1 MGLSLQIDE
10 RRLRNLLMEL
20 VKIKSVCGEEGDIA
34 DYLID
39 SLAQIAD
46 RVEHQPVRD
55 CGGNVLAY
63 FGDPRNPSLL
73 FLTHMDTVELFSGWT
88 KSPWGEEEDGVIYG
102 LGALDSKSSLAAMI
116 EAVRQASSSGSL
128 REGVLLAAVCDEE
141 KFSRGTYEL
150 IRSGKLSSVKRALVG
165 EPTDL
170 RVAIGA
176 YGRIVFEIEV
186 RGRAALDIE
195 EGVNA
200 ILEAAKLVRWSVES
214 SDGGEIIAPIGIRS
228 PEFVVTH
235 PDLCIVKLDVHYP
248 PGEAEESIRRRV
260 PARLRKTPNLL
271 ASLKISPVKRPT
283 PFLRPFKLPED
294 ADIVRGISRAFRLA
308 LGRPPELFIMK
319 SVTDANY
326 LNNLAEIPSV
336 VIGPSGGNQHS
347 PNEYVIFSSV
357 ADMARLL
364 LALLSGGGE

>member
-1 MGLSLQIDE
+1 MGSSLQINE
-10 RRLRNLLMEL
+10 TRLRNLLMDL
-20 VKIKSVCGEEGDIA
+20 IKIKSVCGEEGDIV
-34 DYLID
+34 DYLMD

-63 FGDPRNPSLL
+63 FGGSRSPSLL
-73 FLTHMDTVELFSGWT
+73 LLTHMDTVELFSGWT
-88 KSPWGEEEDGVIYG
+88 RSPWGEEEDGVIYG

-116 EAVRQASSSGSL
+116 EAVRQASSSGLL

-150 IRSGKLSSVKRALVG
+150 IRSGKLSSVERALVG

-170 RVAIGA
+170 RVATGA

-200 ILEAAKLVRWSVES
+200 IVEAAKLVRWSVES
-214 SDGGEIIAPIGIRS
+214 SGGEIVAPIGIRS

-235 PDLCIVKLDVHYP
+235 PDLCVVKLDVHYP
-248 PGEAEESIRRRV
+248 PGESEESIRRRV

-283 PFLRPFKLPED
+283 PFLRPFGLPED
-294 ADIVRGISRAFRLA
+294 AGIVGEVSRAFRLA
-308 LGRPPELFIMK
+308 LGRAPEFFVMK

-326 LNNLAEIPSV
+326 LNNLAGIPSV
-336 VIGPSGGNQHS
+336 VLGPSGGNQHS
-347 PNEYVIFSSV
+347 PDEHVIFSSV
-357 ADMARLL
+357 VDMARLL
-364 LALLSGGGE
+364 LALVSGGGK